1 MAFSDEFLSELRD
14 RNDIED
20 VISTY
25 VNLKRQGKILKGL
38 CPFQRP
44 SHRAGSGAAAFGEHK
59 AVCCFQEGACYGLR
73 ENCKTHGAFPA
84 LARA

>member
-25 VNLKRQGKILKGL
+25 VNLKRQGKILKRTL
-38 CPFQRP
+38 PFPQRKNAVV
-44 SHRAGSGAAAFGEHK
+44 HRLPRYKVFLL
-59 AVCCFQEGACYGLR
+59 LR
-73 ENCKTHGAFPA
+73 LRCG
-84 LARA
+84 R